1 VQVVGH
7 TRDKKSRE
15 LLELPPEA
23 GGPDGVDGVLRHLVT
38 DGQQVRYRLGPPG
51 PHGPHEAV
59 LVFTDGGM
67 REAPLE
73 AFELLDVET
82 RSAAGRPLG
91 HG

>member
-15 LLELPPEA
+15 LLELQAQPP
-23 GGPDGVDGVLRHLVT
+23 VDGVLRHLVT
-38 DGQQVRYRLGPPG
+38 DGQQVHYRLGPPG
-51 PHGPHEAV
+51 PARPEEAV

-73 AFELLDVET
+73 AFELLDLET
-82 RSAAGRPLG
+82 RRAAR
-91 HG
+91 